1 MCGYFCIE
9 FIDFMLEGKSFLD
22 YTNLF
27 SPIYFLLFSITK
39 NFLKRKKI
47 IVLCAKSL
55 ENLKVLKCPTVIIK
69 H

>member
-47 IVLCAKSL
+47 IVLCAK
-55 ENLKVLKCPTVIIK
+55 V
-69 H
+69 